1 MVIKLYQ
8 NRLHYAFLFLGLG
21 LGMIFFFSLQEFR
34 FQVVLSL
41 CFFYFIWGV
50 VHHWLTKDLYFRI
63 VLEYL
68 LVALTGCVIL
78 LSVVWRAQGGNLL

>member
-1 MVIKLYQ
+1 MLRELYQ

-21 LGMIFFFSLQEFR
+21 LGMIFFFSLAEFR
-34 FQVVLSL
+34 IQSVVGL
-41 CFFYFIWGV
+41 CSFYFIWGV
-50 VHHWLTKDLYFRI
+50 IHHWLDKDLHFKI

-78 LSVVWRAQGGNLL
+78 LSVVWRAQGGSSL